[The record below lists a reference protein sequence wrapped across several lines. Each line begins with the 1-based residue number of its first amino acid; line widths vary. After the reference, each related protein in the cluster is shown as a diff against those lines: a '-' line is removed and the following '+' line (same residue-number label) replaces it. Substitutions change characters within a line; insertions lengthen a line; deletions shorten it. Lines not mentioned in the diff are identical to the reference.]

1 MKQKQLLIIL
11 GAAGIILWIYSIYS
25 SIPFAKHLNFN
36 FLKLIL
42 ENMLTIESL
51 VTPLGFIIVTAG
63 AVINQK
69 IAVAAGGIISL
80 IMPVYAFIKNGSVDN
95 IISLIV
101 ILISIAVIVLSLAGK
116 KLKLK

>member
-1 MKQKQLLIIL
+1 MRKRGEHK
-11 GAAGIILWIYSIYS
+11 W
-25 SIPFAKHLNFN
+25 
-36 FLKLIL
+36 
-42 ENMLTIESL
+42 
-51 VTPLGFIIVTAG
+51 FIIVTAG

-95 IISLIV
+95 IISLIM

>member
-42 ENMLTIESL
+42 ENML

-95 IISLIV
+95 IISLIM

>member
-42 ENMLTIESL
+42 ENTKKHTI
-51 VTPLGFIIVTAG
+51 
-63 AVINQK
+63 
-69 IAVAAGGIISL
+69 
-80 IMPVYAFIKNGSVDN
+80 
-95 IISLIV
+95 
-101 ILISIAVIVLSLAGK
+101 
-116 KLKLK
+116 

>member
-1 MKQKQLLIIL
+1 
-11 GAAGIILWIYSIYS
+11 
-25 SIPFAKHLNFN
+25 
-36 FLKLIL
+36 
-42 ENMLTIESL
+42 MLTIESL
-51 VTPLGFIIVTAG
+51 VTPLGFIIVIAG

-95 IISLIV
+95 IISLIM

-116 KLKLK
+116 KILRISHFEPDFYRRKI

>member
-1 MKQKQLLIIL
+1 MNSLAFPSTI
-11 GAAGIILWIYSIYS
+11 
-25 SIPFAKHLNFN
+25 N
-36 FLKLIL
+36 IL

-95 IISLIV
+95 IISLIM

>member
-51 VTPLGFIIVTAG
+51 VTPLGFIIV

-95 IISLIV
+95 IISLIM